1 MSSKEWKIVGLYFT
15 DDERLKKEFR
25 DIMLQKYLDEADN
38 DMEEAL
44 ALMAFRYEIA
54 IQDEYYE
61 ECAIIKD
68 ILDYFEYF
76 PDR

>member
-1 MSSKEWKIVGLYFT
+1 
-15 DDERLKKEFR
+15 
-25 DIMLQKYLDEADN
+25 MLQKYLDEADN

-44 ALMAFRYEIA
+44 ALMAFRYEMA
-54 IQDEYYE
+54 IEAEYYE

>member
-1 MSSKEWKIVGLYFT
+1 MKKPKEWKIIGLYFT
-15 DDERLKKEFR
+15 EDEKVRQQFR
-25 DIMLQKYLDEADN
+25 DIMLTKYLDEAQD

-44 ALMAFRYEIA
+44 ALMAFRYDIA
-54 IQDEYYE
+54 KEEEAYE

-76 PDR
+76 PD

>member
-1 MSSKEWKIVGLYFT
+1 MSKDWKIVGLYFT

-25 DIMLQKYLDEADN
+25 DIMLHKYLEESDD

-54 IQDEYYE
+54 KADEYYE

-68 ILDYFEYF
+68 ILDYFEYEIE
-76 PDR
+76 